1 MRLGDKKRICIKHNR
16 INRKKVSGFLIL
28 LLFVSMASTGIIYFL
43 KSVQPLLLE
52 MARNET
58 KVIAEQAVQR
68 AVGRLFSE
76 VRYTDFIKLS
86 RLEDG
91 TISALESDM
100 MRVNQLQAE
109 TSMAIQQA
117 ICDVDET
124 EINIPL
130 GSVTGNVL
138 FAGMGPDLPVTLVP
152 YGRTKVDF
160 KSEFTEAGINQTHL
174 EISLM
179 AKSHVGI
186 VMPTGRTTAEIET
199 ELPVVQTI
207 IVGKIPENY
216 VNIDRMGEEFEGDVM
231 DLIN

>member
-1 MRLGDKKRICIKHNR
+1 MRLGDKKHICIKSNR
-16 INRKKVSGFLIL
+16 INRHKVSGFLII
-28 LLFVSMASTGIIYFL
+28 LLFVTMTVTMVVYFL

-52 MARNET
+52 MARNQT
-58 KVIAEQAVQR
+58 KVIAEQAVQK
-68 AVGRLFSE
+68 AVGELFEEAS
-76 VRYTDFIKLS
+76 YTDFIKLS

-100 MRVNQLQAE
+100 MQVNRLKAE
-109 TSMAIQQA
+109 TSAAIQNA
-117 ICDVDET
+117 ISEVDET
-124 EINIPL
+124 EICIPL
-130 GSVTGNVL
+130 GSVTGSVL
-138 FAGMGPDLPVTLVP
+138 FAGMGPDLPVSLVP

-179 AKSHVGI
+179 AKSNVGI
-186 VMPTGRTTAEIET
+186 IMPTGRTKAEIIT

>member
-1 MRLGDKKRICIKHNR
+1 MRLGEKKRICIKNNR

-28 LLFVSMASTGIIYFL
+28 LLFVSMIGTCIIYFL

-52 MARNET
+52 MARNQT

-68 AVGRLFSE
+68 AVGKLFENIS
-76 VRYTDFIKLS
+76 YTEFIKLS

-100 MRVNQLQAE
+100 MRVNQLKAE
-109 TSMAIQQA
+109 ASIVIQKE
-117 ICDVDET
+117 IGEIDET
-124 EINIPL
+124 EIKVPL
-130 GSVTGNVL
+130 GSVTGSVL

-152 YGRTKVDF
+152 YGRTEVEF
-160 KSEFTEAGINQTHL
+160 KSEFTESGINQTHL

-186 VMPTGRTTAEIET
+186 IMPTGRTAAEIVT
-199 ELPVVQTI
+199 ELPVVQTV
-207 IVGKIPENY
+207 IVGKIPDNY
-216 VNIDRMGEEFEGDVM
+216 VNIDRVGEEFEGDVM